1 MTKPLIAAAHGTR
14 SAAGLATMHRLID
27 LVRESRPGVE
37 VDLCF
42 LDVLEPSLRHR
53 LQSAAGPAVVVPV
66 LLSAGYHVAD
76 DIPSVVSAHSRVT
89 VARHLGPHR
98 LITDAL
104 TDRLDEACA
113 SDADVVALVGSPSR
127 HPLAGADLAEASADL
142 ARALG
147 RPVRVLA
154 LDDALPD
161 ALSALAESAGRV
173 AVAAYLLGEG
183 VFHDTLRAHGQ
194 LERASGRLDL
204 AGSGQL
210 GIIERVR
217 VKFWRLGRPC
227 EGLHRHDRKGQGVC
241 RPDRSRAL
249 HVRP

>member
-14 SAAGLATMHRLID
+14 SAAGLATMRRLID

-53 LQSAAGPAVVVPV
+53 LESADGPAVVVPV

-76 DIPSVVSAHSRVT
+76 DIPSVASAHSRVT

-104 TDRLDEACA
+104 TDRLDEAGA

-127 HPLAGADLAEASADL
+127 HPAASADLAGASADL
-142 ARALG
+142 ARALA

-154 LDDALPD
+154 LDDGLPD
-161 ALSALAESAGRV
+161 ALSALAESGGRV
-173 AVAAYLLGEG
+173 AVAAYLLGAG
-183 VFHDTLRAHGQ
+183 VFHDTLRAHAAHAPVVAVTEPLGAHPAIAR
-194 LERASGRLDL
+194 LVLRRYDDAS
-204 AGSGQL
+204 A
-210 GIIERVR
+210 
-217 VKFWRLGRPC
+217 
-227 EGLHRHDRKGQGVC
+227 
-241 RPDRSRAL
+241 
-249 HVRP
+249 